1 LRLEKPLRELSA
13 TEIICRSFSL
23 YSRRPLE
30 FFAPFF
36 FVGILNGMMRQATR
50 LLIPEVAPA
59 ERLTERF
66 LEWSMGQLGVFV
78 GVTFTAVLVFWI
90 TNTIASGI
98 TVRYTSD
105 LLERGVAS
113 LTTAFN
119 FAAYRLSPL
128 LVASVVSGV
137 LMILGLICFV
147 VPGIIVVVMFSLIVP
162 AIMIENRGAFESLE
176 RSRRLVDRSW
186 WKTFTILLLVLLV
199 TVLLSIMG
207 EAVSVFFGPFRGI
220 ASGLLQALVQPIQP
234 LASTYLYY
242 SMRIKETRLAQP
254 VSYKPLTVAT
264 PTPPLPIVI
273 EQPRFCIQCGQKLP
287 TDAVFCPNCGNR
299 IRKLH

>member
-1 LRLEKPLRELSA
+1 LSLEKPLRELSA
-13 TEIICRSFSL
+13 MEIIDRSFSL

-36 FVGILNGMMRQATR
+36 FAGILNGMMGQAMR

-66 LEWSMGQLGVFV
+66 LEWFMGQLGVLV
-78 GVTFTAVLVFWI
+78 GATSAAVVVFWI
-90 TNTIASGI
+90 TNTIASGVA
-98 TVRYTSD
+98 VRYISD
-105 LLERGVAS
+105 LLERGDAS

-119 FAAYRLSPL
+119 FAVYRLAPL
-128 LVASVVSGV
+128 LVASLVSGV

-147 VPGIIVVVMFSLIVP
+147 IPGIIVVVMFSLIVP

-176 RSRRLVDRSW
+176 RSRRLVDKSW
-186 WKTFTILLLVLLV
+186 WKTFTILLLVLFI
-199 TVLLSIMG
+199 TVLLSIVG

-220 ASGLLQALVQPIQP
+220 ASGLVPALVQPIQP

-254 VSYKPLTVAT
+254 VSFKPLTVAA

-273 EQPRFCIQCGQKLP
+273 ERPRFCIDCGQKLP
-287 TDAVFCPNCGNR
+287 TDAVFCPNCGKR
-299 IRKLH
+299 IR